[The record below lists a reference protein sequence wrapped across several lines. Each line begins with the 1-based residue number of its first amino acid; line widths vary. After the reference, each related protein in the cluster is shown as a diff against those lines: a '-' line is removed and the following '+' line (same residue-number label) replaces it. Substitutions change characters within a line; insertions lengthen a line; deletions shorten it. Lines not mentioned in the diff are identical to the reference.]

1 MRAHIGTIAAIG
13 LVSACLLTTTTAN
26 GAPEY
31 FPAQAGARQQ
41 TAVTASC
48 SRVVKYD
55 HGAFQGGFYRY
66 RDMTCRLAHSI
77 VREYFEHGR
86 APRGYRCSYVSPR
99 PSRPEGA
106 TLCAAGK
113 PLVEFAG
120 E

>member
-1 MRAHIGTIAAIG
+1 MVTAIG
-13 LVSACLLTTTTAN
+13 LAATHLLAATTAN
-26 GAPEY
+26 ATLDH
-31 FPAQAGARQQ
+31 FLAQAEARQQ
-41 TAVTASC
+41 TPAFTASC

-55 HGAFQGGFYRY
+55 HDAFQGGFYRY

-77 VREYFEHGR
+77 VQEYFEHGR
-86 APRGYRCSYVSPR
+86 APRGYRCSNVSPR

-106 TLCAAGK
+106 TLCTAGK